1 MVSFSYFNNNW
12 ELLRLELKI
21 FDVVE
26 YFLAGVGMELIVFGL
41 KVEQAGDVD
50 SLRVYGFGV
59 GPRGVVREPGPII
72 VALADV

>member
-1 MVSFSYFNNNW
+1 
-12 ELLRLELKI
+12 
-21 FDVVE
+21 
-26 YFLAGVGMELIVFGL
+26 MELIVFGL